1 MSQDVELY
9 AHHLSRCPSFALTHN
24 VITGP
29 FRPKDLRRFRAAFS
43 QEVRRNLFEAYL
55 KPRGR
60 LINLIS
66 VNANTSAAL
75 PRGEA
80 FRFIFS
86 PKGRTLL
93 ALSSSR
99 IYVLDLTGPE
109 ATVRRELK
117 TLRRPLSAAV
127 LDDGSILAVL
137 STRHQINIYGL
148 TSNGVKHHQVL
159 VMDQPP
165 RTIAMAQEGTVL
177 AVAYDS
183 AVEVFSL
190 AVNALSTD
198 RRAVRCEPVDSLAF
212 TGDGSMLVGTSTSV
226 AEGNTVIITA
236 PFYTENDPQLTPQEL
251 HSRLWTTQILFPE
264 NSSTCQF
271 ASLLPSHTEG
281 DAQWLVAYDHVLRTL
296 RAVRTDDTRT
306 GVVYFV
312 GPRPTGIGHPY
323 KPIIVPAASNT
334 GDLVAAAFDNDR
346 VYLYGVPSKI
356 DYAPDMSHV
365 MEREEREAVRVPM
378 TSATVNRAS
387 LMVYSPPVSSVSSSS
402 SEEDDLVSKV
412 DWRQS
417 LFVKG
422 RRIARLKGISG
433 VQWVETSADIAEGS
447 IRKRLAITA
456 PGGVDSFAEALGEE
470 SMPVDGG
477 RLYLFDFDYS
487 INDGDSEEVTIEVGN
502 REPELLPEQHGNI
515 DVEVAL
521 ERRRS
526 VMHHHDNRVNRSS
539 LVRSATAGA
548 TTSANPTSSLDEQ
561 VHQVFRNGGSPNG
574 ESANLSRGARQL
586 TSYLSNTR
594 SGHVMFHRQN
604 AQREIPHESDAD
616 NWVPPPPPY
625 RANADTELTPELRL
639 SMLGTFS
646 ESHRRAEEDQFT
658 PPARAQTIPEEG
670 EFTIAA
676 NITDLTRSSSYPRPS
691 YRARPHSE
699 SSLSTISDLS
709 GFRGRGN
716 TRGSQDSVPG
726 VVSPLSSDFRGGV
739 VSPDSTRAGSESN
752 ISNVS
757 ESSPSLRANLT
768 HPTSPVPVHIFPPG
782 SDVSPQSSPGLPQ
795 PSISPQPTPVPPL
808 PPSASTTSTPTSSP
822 KSITLTGNNLSQRL
836 NYPTPPLPRD
846 SPAST
851 MSHDES
857 LIPPPLQPSPQPS
870 PPSQHEQ
877 FRPPVPPTS
886 VPDPTP
892 PTIPIQPSLPSPP
905 HSPSAAQTASLQQ
918 RSQPDQHWPPHRK
931 PLPPSGHRLDPYH
944 INPLPTH
951 RHSTINPASA
961 TQDFGIVNRSAA
973 SSSTSDVTR
982 LPRTTSNNSIPSR
995 PLQQRSASQP
1005 IHSRRNRP
1013 LQPPHRRT
1021 EQGDSRRHRFNPFS
1035 SSSRK
1040 PQTYGDLASAQ
1051 GGYGPHG
1058 TGPQPGQPRE
1068 SPSPRPKFHRLETI
1082 QSIASNAG
1090 EMIGKAGQ
1098 KGMRKGSESS
1108 RTIRDKDGRCVV
1120 M

>member
-1 MSQDVELY
+1 M
-9 AHHLSRCPSFALTHN
+9 
-24 VITGP
+24 ITGP
-29 FRPKDLRRFRAAFS
+29 FRRKDLRRFRAAFS

-55 KPRGR
+55 KPRER

-86 PKGRTLL
+86 PNGQTLL

-99 IYVLDLTGPE
+99 IYVLDLTGAE
-109 ATVRRELK
+109 VTVRRELK

-159 VMDQPP
+159 VMDQSP

-198 RRAVRCEPVDSLAF
+198 RRAVRCEPVDSLTF
-212 TGDGSMLVGTSTSV
+212 TGDGSMLVGTSTSA

-271 ASLLPSHTEG
+271 ASLLPFHTEG
-281 DAQWLVAYDHVLRTL
+281 EAQWLVAYDHVLRTL

-323 KPIIVPAASNT
+323 KPTIVPAASNT

-422 RRIARLKGISG
+422 RRIARVKGISG
-433 VQWVETSADIAEGS
+433 AQWVEISAGIAEGS

-477 RLYLFDFDYS
+477 RVYLFDFDYS
-487 INDGDSEEVTIEVGN
+487 LNDGTSEEITIEVGN

-526 VMHHHDNRVNRSS
+526 VLHHHDNQANRSG
-539 LVRSATAGA
+539 LVRSATAAA
-548 TTSANPTSSLDEQ
+548 TTSANPASSLDEQ
-561 VHQVFRNGGSPNG
+561 VHQAFRNGGSPNG
-574 ESANLSRGARQL
+574 ESANPSRGARQL

-625 RANADTELTPELRL
+625 RANADRELTAELRL

-658 PPARAQTIPEEG
+658 PPGRAQTIPEEG
-670 EFTIAA
+670 EFTIAS

-726 VVSPLSSDFRGGV
+726 AVSPLSSNSRAGV
-739 VSPDSTRAGSESN
+739 VRPESTRAGSEGD

-757 ESSPSLRANLT
+757 ENSPSLRANLT
-768 HPTSPVPVHIFPPG
+768 HPTSPVPVHVFPP
-782 SDVSPQSSPGLPQ
+782 SLDVSPQSSPGLPQ
-795 PSISPQPTPVPPL
+795 PSNSPQPSPL
-808 PPSASTTSTPTSSP
+808 LPSVSATSTPTSSP

-846 SPAST
+846 SPASI

-857 LIPPPLQPSPQPS
+857 LIPPPLQPSPPS
-870 PPSQHEQ
+870 HHEQ
-877 FRPPVPPTS
+877 FRSPAPSTS
-886 VPDPTP
+886 VPDPVP
-892 PTIPIQPSLPSPP
+892 PAIPNQPSLSTSRDP
-905 HSPSAAQTASLQQ
+905 PSAAQTASLQQ
-918 RSQPDQHWPPHRK
+918 RSHPEQHWPPHRK
-931 PLPPSGHRLDPYH
+931 PLPAAGNHLDPYH
-944 INPLPTH
+944 VNPQPAQ
-951 RHSTINPASA
+951 RHSTINPTSA

-973 SSSTSDVTR
+973 SSSTSD
-982 LPRTTSNNSIPSR
+982 LPRIPRTASNNNIRSR
-995 PLQQRSASQP
+995 PPQHRSASQP

-1013 LQPPHRRT
+1013 LQPPHRQT
-1021 EQGDSRRHRFNPFS
+1021 EHGDSRRHRFNPFS
-1035 SSSRK
+1035 SSSSRQ

-1068 SPSPRPKFHRLETI
+1068 SPAPRPKFNRLETI

-1098 KGMRKGSESS
+1098 KGMRKGSESN
-1108 RTIRDKDGRCVV
+1108 RTVRDKDGRCIL